1 MNSVP
6 TTPQG
11 LPDPSD
17 KWWLRLPDQLK
28 SALVR
33 LYQTEWFSGVQPVPS
48 TWARRAASVV
58 FGSLLVAVCAHLMVP
73 LWFTPV
79 PVTLQ
84 TFAVL
89 LLGLVLSP
97 GLAAAAMILYL
108 LEGMAGLPVLS
119 PVGPVGFLHILG
131 PTGGY
136 LLAYPAAAAMTGWL
150 RRRIGR
156 GAFTAS
162 ALAAAVGSLVILL
175 AGAAWFAIVS
185 HQSTGTVVALSVA
198 PFLPGDI
205 LKVVAA
211 AGVATGLR
219 RFRRS

>member
-1 MNSVP
+1 MNSASTTQP
-6 TTPQG
+6 TV
-11 LPDPSD
+11 S
-17 KWWLRLPDQLK
+17 
-28 SALVR
+28 LVR
-33 LYQTEWFSGVQPVPS
+33 PASSV
-48 TWARRAASVV
+48 WARRAAAA
-58 FGSLLVAVCAHLMVP
+58 FLGSLLVAACAHLAVP

-79 PVTLQ
+79 PITLQ

-97 GLAAAAMILYL
+97 GLAASALALYL

-119 PVGPVGFLHILG
+119 PVGPAGLLHILG

-136 LLAYPAAAAMTGWL
+136 LLSYPAAAALTGWL
-150 RRRIGR
+150 RRRIG
-156 GAFTAS
+156 GGGFTAS
-162 ALAAAVGSLVILL
+162 ALAAAAGSVVILL
-175 AGAAWFAIVS
+175 AGAVWFAVLTR
-185 HQSTGTVVALSVA
+185 QSLGAVFALSVA

>member
-1 MNSVP
+1 MNSSSIASQSV
-6 TTPQG
+6 
-11 LPDPSD
+11 S
-17 KWWLRLPDQLK
+17 
-28 SALVR
+28 V
-33 LYQTEWFSGVQPVPS
+33 
-48 TWARRAASVV
+48 ARPGSSVWTHRAAAVV
-58 FGSLLVAVCAHLMVP
+58 LGSLLVAVCAHVAVP

-79 PVTLQ
+79 PITLQ

-97 GLAAAAMILYL
+97 GLAASALALYL

-119 PVGPVGFLHILG
+119 PIGPAGLLHILG

-136 LLAYPAAAAMTGWL
+136 LLSYPAAAALTGWL

-156 GAFTAS
+156 GRFTAA
-162 ALAAAVGSLVILL
+162 ALAAAAGSVVILV
-175 AGAAWFAIVS
+175 AGAAWFAVLTR
-185 HQSTGTVVALSVA
+185 QSPGTVFALTVA

-205 LKVVAA
+205 LKIAAA
-211 AGVATGLR
+211 AGVATGLG

>member
-1 MNSVP
+1 MNPAPAAS
-6 TTPQG
+6 
-11 LPDPSD
+11 PSAP
-17 KWWLRLPDQLK
+17 LARPISRPAS
-28 SALVR
+28 SAL
-33 LYQTEWFSGVQPVPS
+33 
-48 TWARRAASVV
+48 ARPAAAVV
-58 FGSLLVAVCAHLMVP
+58 IGSLLVAVCAHLAVP

-97 GLAAAAMILYL
+97 GLAASALVLYL

-119 PVGPVGFLHILG
+119 PIGPAGFLHILG

-136 LLAYPAAAAMTGWL
+136 LLSYPAAAALTGWL
-150 RRRIGR
+150 RRRIGK
-156 GAFTAS
+156 GGFTTS
-162 ALAAAVGSLVILL
+162 ALAAAAGSVVILL
-175 AGAAWFAIVS
+175 AGAAWFAILTHCSAGAVF
-185 HQSTGTVVALSVA
+185 TLTIA

-205 LKVVAA
+205 LKVAAA
-211 AGVATGLR
+211 AGAAAGLR

>member
-1 MNSVP
+1 MNPASTAPQSLPVARPASSVFA
-6 TTPQG
+6 
-11 LPDPSD
+11 
-17 KWWLRLPDQLK
+17 K
-28 SALVR
+28 
-33 LYQTEWFSGVQPVPS
+33 
-48 TWARRAASVV
+48 RAAAVV
-58 FGSLLVAVCAHLMVP
+58 LGSLLVAVCAHIAVP

-97 GLAAAAMILYL
+97 GLAASALVLYL

-119 PVGPVGFLHILG
+119 PVGPTGFLHILG

-136 LLAYPAAAAMTGWL
+136 LLSYPAAAALTGWL
-150 RRRIGR
+150 CRRIGI
-156 GAFTAS
+156 GGFS
-162 ALAAAVGSLVILL
+162 ACSLAAAAGSVVILA
-175 AGAAWFAIVS
+175 AGAAWFAIIT
-185 HQSTGTVVALSVA
+185 HQSAATVLALSVT

-205 LKVVAA
+205 LKIAAA
-211 AGVATGLR
+211 AGAAAGLR

>member
-1 MNSVP
+1 MNSA
-6 TTPQG
+6 
-11 LPDPSD
+11 
-17 KWWLRLPDQLK
+17 
-28 SALVR
+28 SAASQSAPVVR
-33 LYQTEWFSGVQPVPS
+33 PASSVWG
-48 TWARRAASVV
+48 RRAAAV
-58 FGSLLVAVCAHLMVP
+58 FSGSLLVAVCAHVAFP
-73 LWFTPV
+73 LGFTPV

-97 GLAAAAMILYL
+97 GLAASALALYL

-119 PVGPVGFLHILG
+119 PVGPAGFLHILG

-136 LLAYPAAAAMTGWL
+136 LLAYPAAAALTGWL

-156 GAFTAS
+156 GGFASS
-162 ALAAAVGSLVILL
+162 ALAAGTGSVVILL
-175 AGAAWFAIVS
+175 AGAAWFAVIS
-185 HQSTGTVVALSVA
+185 HQSAGTVLALSVA

-205 LKVVAA
+205 LKVAAA

>member
-1 MNSVP
+1 MNSASAS
-6 TTPQG
+6 PQG
-11 LPDPSD
+11 VSNSSD
-17 KWWLRLPDQLK
+17 KWLRLLDQLK
-28 SALVR
+28 IAILR
-33 LYQTEWFSGVQPVPS
+33 IRETGLSGIRPVPF
-48 TWARRAASVV
+48 TWPARAAIA
-58 FGSLLVAVCAHLMVP
+58 FLGSLLVAVCAHIAVP

-79 PVTLQ
+79 PITLQ

-97 GLAAAAMILYL
+97 GLAASALALYL

-136 LLAYPAAAAMTGWL
+136 LLSYPAAAALTGWL
-150 RRRIGR
+150 RRRIGQ
-156 GAFTAS
+156 GGFSAS
-162 ALAAAVGSLVILL
+162 LLAAAAGSVVILV
-175 AGAAWFAIVS
+175 AGAAWFAVLTR
-185 HQSTGTVVALSVA
+185 QAPGTVFALSVA

-205 LKVVAA
+205 LKVAAA
-211 AGVATGLR
+211 AGIAAGVR

>member
-1 MNSVP
+1 MNP
-6 TTPQG
+6 AFTTPQG
-11 LPDPSD
+11 LPNPSD
-17 KWWLRLPDQLK
+17 KWWLRLPGQLK

-33 LYQTEWFSGVQPVPS
+33 LYQTEWFSRVQPVPS
-48 TWARRAASVV
+48 AWARPAAVV
-58 FGSLLVAVCAHLMVP
+58 LGSLLVAICAHLAVP

-97 GLAAAAMILYL
+97 GLAASALALYL

-119 PVGPVGFLHILG
+119 PVGPAGFLHILG

-136 LLAYPAAAAMTGWL
+136 LLAYPAAAALTSWL
-150 RRRIGR
+150 RRRVGL
-156 GAFTAS
+156 GGFTAS
-162 ALAAAVGSLVILL
+162 ALAALAGSVVILA
-175 AGAAWFAIVS
+175 AGAAWFAIVTR
-185 HQSTGTVVALSVA
+185 QSAGTVFALSVV

-205 LKVVAA
+205 LKVAAA

-219 RFRRS
+219 RLRRS